1 MRHIFRLLI
10 LLFLVTFSGCHC
22 CGVTERY
29 ADHIDD
35 CSDRDVCLDRYYC
48 ERLDATRW
56 CMNSR
61 CRNCR

>member
-1 MRHIFRLLI
+1 MQKLI
-10 LLFLVTFSGCHC
+10 FLVAIFVVLIPCGCHC

-35 CSDRDVCLDRYYC
+35 CSDRDVTLDRFYC

-56 CMNSR
+56 CMNGR